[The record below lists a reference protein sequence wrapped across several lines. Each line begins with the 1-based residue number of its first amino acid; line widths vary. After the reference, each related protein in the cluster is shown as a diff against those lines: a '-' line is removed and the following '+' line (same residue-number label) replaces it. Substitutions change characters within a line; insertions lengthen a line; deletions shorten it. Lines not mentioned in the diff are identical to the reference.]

1 MLKMLDYKEEVW
13 TNISKLF
20 DNGHGVP
27 IKQLINNLE
36 LRCQELMEHM
46 KRISSIC
53 KCYPEVRSLRDAD
66 RIAESKY
73 NEFYY
78 GVTIQ
83 INFRVSDELSP
94 FSNLKPTVYSF
105 YSFKLLKE
113 RIKRNSDMSV
123 SEFCRSLDSGMNSL
137 LENIS
142 IILSKYRKG
151 ILLMS

>member
-53 KCYPEVRSLRDAD
+53 KCYSEVRSLRDAD

-78 GVTIQ
+78 GETQ
-83 INFRVSDELSP
+83 INLRVSTELSP
-94 FSNLKPTVYSF
+94 FNNLKPTVYSF